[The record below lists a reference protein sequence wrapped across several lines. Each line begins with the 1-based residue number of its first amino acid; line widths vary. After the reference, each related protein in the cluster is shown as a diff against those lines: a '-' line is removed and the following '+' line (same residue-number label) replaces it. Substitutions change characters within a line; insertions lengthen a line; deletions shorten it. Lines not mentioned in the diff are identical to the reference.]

1 MAFFAACT
9 ARAPPANGTYFLSFC
24 SYHYHVVFS
33 PIAKSRSPSRHRQKG
48 NASVANLVRIQ
59 SGPARNSKRATSLNS
74 DLPDSDG
81 HWWWSEL
88 KVDGRKNRQ
97 APAQLR
103 GLLVGDREEEDFFL
117 ILEILERTQNMFAA
131 DLDHTSSLE
140 EAKAMLKEKTYGLV
154 LFEHETGV
162 TLPFIVLSAEADETT
177 VAEVLALQRTL
188 NEGHGTVWPSRTWME
203 QLWFV
208 PSGTHTYRARG
219 QRWRRGP
226 CRSEEP
232 WHSHRVAGDGRGH
245 AESGQLAKE
254 LARLRPEKN
263 CCSFLVMPARLGST
277 IKSGTLRPIFSRN
290 PDHSGSN
297 SNRPKSR
304 LRPNE
309 FPHSPRCATMRWIDR
324 HLRRPYNQAA
334 RAPHESFNHQ

>member
-1 MAFFAACT
+1 MRAASCGVLCRLHCGHLRQT
-9 ARAPPANGTYFLSFC
+9 VLIVIIILLLSLSC
-24 SYHYHVVFS
+24 SFS
-33 PIAKSRSPSRHRQKG
+33 RPLPSPRSPSRHRQKG
-48 NASVANLVRIQ
+48 NAGVANLVRIQ

-74 DLPDSDG
+74 DLLDSDG

-103 GLLVGDREEEDFFL
+103 VLLVGDREEEDFFL

-254 LARLRPEKN
+254 LARLRPEKKLLFV
-263 CCSFLVMPARLGST
+263 SGYAGKTGLDHKVGDLETKFLQKP
-277 IKSGTLRPIFSRN
+277 
-290 PDHSGSN
+290 
-297 SNRPKSR
+297 
-304 LRPNE
+304 
-309 FPHSPRCATMRWIDR
+309 
-324 HLRRPYNQAA
+324 
-334 RAPHESFNHQ
+334 